1 MDRPAPGDTPAP
13 DDFSEAHPEDASRF
27 GHMDRRTFL
36 KYGAYAGAAAAAA
49 PALAGLTADGAAA
62 PVRVTGVATAS
73 TSAASPASA
82 AHVSEFP
89 WEEWTI
95 AQLQAA
101 MQSGQV
107 TSRQLVQDYIDRINE
122 VDWNLPVQLNSV
134 LQLNPDALAIADEL
148 DKERHD
154 GHVRGP
160 MHGIPILI
168 KDNVATKDRM
178 ETTAGSIALLGSI
191 VPRDAFAARQLRKSG
206 AVLMGKT
213 NLSEWANFRSLQSSS
228 GWTGRAGQCLN
239 PYVLDRNPSGSSS
252 GSGAAASSSFA
263 AGCVG
268 SETDGSIVSPSSQN
282 GLCGI
287 KPTVGLISRAG
298 VIPISHHQDTLGP
311 MCRTV
316 ADSATMLGAMVGV
329 DPRDPA
335 TEASK
340 GHFYKD
346 YTPFLDPHGLQ
357 GARIGV
363 WRKGVFGFTPE
374 GDAVA
379 DAAIAMM
386 SDMGATVV
394 DPANIPHVSDV
405 FGPEFTVLLF
415 DFKHDL
421 NLYLRDLV
429 SSPVRSLEELI
440 AFDIAHADI
449 EMPWFAQ
456 EIFDLAQA
464 TDGVHDPAYRAA
476 VKQSGPV
483 MRQAIDDTLAKYDLD
498 AIVSLTDSPAWT
510 IDLIN
515 GDHFLTGSSTAAAVA
530 GYPSVTTLAGY
541 SFGVL
546 PVDISFIGTRWSE
559 PTLIKLAYG
568 FEVNAKLRHAP
579 TFMDSFGVRDFVH
592 RGGSPQ
598 GRGAPRGTGDVDS
611 RSARPDVPGAR
622 LSGRL

>member
-1 MDRPAPGDTPAP
+1 MDRPAPVGTP
-13 DDFSEAHPEDASRF
+13 DDVSGSHPGDESDSRRL
-27 GHMDRRTFL
+27 DRRSFL
-36 KYGAYAGAAAAAA
+36 KYGAYAGAVAAAA
-49 PALAGLTADGAAA
+49 PALTGLTADGAAA
-62 PVRVTGVATAS
+62 AS
-73 TSAASPASA
+73 RSAAAVAPVSRVGSSSS

-107 TSRQLVQDYIDRINE
+107 TSRQLVQDYIDRINQ
-122 VDWNLPVQLNSV
+122 VDWSLPVQLNSV

-148 DKERHD
+148 DQERHN

-168 KDNVATKDRM
+168 KDNVATRDRM

-191 VPRDAFAARQLRKSG
+191 VPRDAFAARQLRRAG
-206 AVLMGKT
+206 AILMGKT

-252 GSGAAASSSFA
+252 GSAAAASASLA

-268 SETDGSIVSPSSQN
+268 SETDGSIVSPSSQD

-335 TEASK
+335 TKASK
-340 GHFYKD
+340 GHFYRD
-346 YTPFLDPHGLQ
+346 YTRFLDPHGLE

-386 SDMGATVV
+386 SDLGATIV

-421 NLYLRDLV
+421 NLYLRDLI

-456 EIFDLAQA
+456 EIFDEAQA
-464 TDGVHDPAYRAA
+464 TDGFHDPAYSAA
-476 VKQSGPV
+476 VKESGPV
-483 MRQAIDDTLAKYDLD
+483 MRKSIDDTLAKYHLD

-598 GRGAPRGTGDVDS
+598 GRGGRRGAGSVES
-611 RSARPDVPGAR
+611 GAARPDVPGAL

>member
-1 MDRPAPGDTPAP
+1 MDGPVVPDRSHVPTQPQGAGTPGSREEQRPERA
-13 DDFSEAHPEDASRF
+13 R
-27 GHMDRRTFL
+27 MDRRTFL
-36 KYGAYAGAAAAAA
+36 KYGAYAGAGAAAA
-49 PALAGLTADGAAA
+49 PALAGLSAGPAGAA
-62 PVRVTGVATAS
+62 
-73 TSAASPASA
+73 TSQKFRAAGSLGGS
-82 AHVSEFP
+82 SFP

-107 TSRQLVQDYIDRINE
+107 TSRQLVQDYIARIQLIDQNG
-122 VDWNLPVQLNSV
+122 PIQLNSV
-134 LQLNPDALAIADEL
+134 LEVNPDALAIADEL
-148 DKERHD
+148 DQERHD

-160 MHGIPILI
+160 MHGIPILV

-178 ETTAGSIALLGSI
+178 ETTAGSAALLGSV
-191 VPRDAFAARQLRKSG
+191 VPRDAFAAGQLRKAG
-206 AVLMGKT
+206 AVLLGKT

-239 PYVLDRNPSGSSS
+239 PYVLDRDPSGSSS
-252 GSGAAASSSFA
+252 GSGAASSASLA
-263 AGCVG
+263 AGAVG

-287 KPTVGLISRAG
+287 KPTLGLISRSG
-298 VIPISHHQDTLGP
+298 VIPISHNQDTLGP

-316 ADSATMLGAMVGV
+316 ADSATVLGAMVGV

-335 TEASK
+335 TLASK
-340 GHFYKD
+340 GHSYKD
-346 YTPFLDPHGLQ
+346 YTQFLDPHGLQ

-363 WRKGVFGFTPE
+363 WRDGVFGFSPE
-374 GDAVA
+374 GDAIA
-379 DAAIAMM
+379 DQAIAMM
-386 SDMGATVV
+386 ADFGATIV
-394 DPANIPHVSDV
+394 DPTDIPHVNDV

-421 NLYLRDLV
+421 NAYLAGLV
-429 SSPVRSLEELI
+429 QSPVRSLKELI
-440 AFDIAHADI
+440 AFDTAHADV

-456 EIFDLAQA
+456 EIFELAQA
-464 TDGVHDPAYRAA
+464 TDGFHDPAY
-476 VKQSGPV
+476 KQALQASGPV
-483 MRQAIDDTLAKYDLD
+483 MRKAIDDTLTQNNLD

-515 GDHFLTGSSTAAAVA
+515 GDHFLTGSSTPAAVA
-530 GYPSVTTLAGY
+530 GYPSVTVLAGY

-559 PTLIKLAYG
+559 PTLLKLAYG

-579 TFMDSFGVRDFVH
+579 TFIDSFGVRDFVP
-592 RGGSPQ
+592 RGPA
-598 GRGAPRGTGDVDS
+598 GRGNGRGSGAGNVAAS
-611 RSARPDVPGAR
+611 VARPGVAGTRIA
-622 LSGRL
+622 GRL